1 MVKVELEA
9 EKRET
14 LGKKNKK
21 LRTQGLVPAIIYG
34 RKFKPVSVTINLRDF
49 QKKILMSDAGL
60 NLLFTLKLKEG
71 GKIQEIPTITRD
83 LQINHLTDEIIH
95 LDFMQVAMDE
105 VLKARVPVELKG
117 LPIGVKDSGG
127 VLVHG
132 LREIE
137 IKCLPGDIPE
147 KFEIDVTNLAIGN
160 SLHVADLQI
169 TKKIEILSPLTE
181 MVATVSAPT
190 KEEEVAPPT
199 PTPEEAAVAAEAA
212 TATAVAEEQVKE
224 KAPPGGAPAKEKAPP
239 KEK

>member
-1 MVKVELEA
+1 MVKVEIEA

-21 LRTQGLVPAIIYG
+21 LKIKGFVPAVIYG
-34 RKFKPVSVTINLRDF
+34 RKFSPVSISINLREF
-49 QKKILMSDAGL
+49 QKKILLSDAGL
-60 NLLFTLKLKEG
+60 NLLFTLKIKEG
-71 GKIQEIPTITRD
+71 ENSKEVPAITRA
-83 LQINHLTDEIIH
+83 LQRNHLTDEIIH

-105 VLKARVPVELKG
+105 VIKARVPVELKG

-147 KFEIDVTNLAIGN
+147 KFEIDVSNLVIGN
-160 SLHVADLQI
+160 SLHVADIQI
-169 TKKIEILSPLTE
+169 TKKIEILSPLNE

-190 KEEEVAPPT
+190 KEEEVVAPT
-199 PTPEEAAVAAEAA
+199 PTPEEAAAAAE

-224 KAPPGGAPAKEKAPP
+224 KSAPGGAPAKEKSAP